1 MPRDRYVAREADINM
16 GTLITKPVI
25 INGSTITVN
34 ASVVGEMRVRLLD
47 KGRPIKDFD
56 WVNIS
61 GDAVDHPVEWNQDLK
76 TLNQKPVQIEF
87 QLQDALLYSFDLKS

>member
-1 MPRDRYVAREADINM
+1 M

-25 INGSTITVN
+25 INGSSITVN
-34 ASVVGEMRVRLLD
+34 AAVVGAMRVRLLD
-47 KGRPIKDFD
+47 KNGEPIKDFD

-76 TLNQKPVQIEF
+76 TLNQKPVQMEF
-87 QLQDALLYSFDLKS
+87 QLQDALLYSFDLKN